1 MEVLGIVQDASMFR
15 NHIKDT
21 WKLNHLKR
29 ESMNMINRISALASK
44 LLSKIGIDGMAHIIV
59 CQNLIMWLSKFF
71 GIVPLWLAIIITVVI
86 FVLKEV
92 YDKYCKKTEFSI
104 KDIICDCVGLA
115 LGVLTLI
122 L

>member
-1 MEVLGIVQDASMFR
+1 
-15 NHIKDT
+15 
-21 WKLNHLKR
+21 
-29 ESMNMINRISALASK
+29 MNWVNRIETLISK
-44 LLSKIGIDGMAHIIV
+44 PLSKIGLDGMAHIIV
-59 CQNLIMWLSKFF
+59 CQNLVIWLSKFF
-71 GIVPLWLAIIITVVI
+71 GIVPLWEAIIITVVI
-86 FVLKEV
+86 FILKEI

>member
-1 MEVLGIVQDASMFR
+1 
-15 NHIKDT
+15 
-21 WKLNHLKR
+21 
-29 ESMNMINRISALASK
+29 MNMINRFETLISKS
-44 LLSKIGIDGMAHIIV
+44 LSKIGLDGMAHIIV
-59 CQNLIMWLSKFF
+59 CQNLIIWLSKFF
-71 GIVPLWLAIIITVVI
+71 GIVPLWEAIIITVVI
-86 FVLKEV
+86 FILKEI

>member
-1 MEVLGIVQDASMFR
+1 
-15 NHIKDT
+15 
-21 WKLNHLKR
+21 
-29 ESMNMINRISALASK
+29 MNWINRIETLISK
-44 LLSKIGIDGMAHIIV
+44 LLSKIGLDGMAHIIV
-59 CQNLIMWLSKFF
+59 CQNLVIWLSKFF
-71 GIVPLWLAIIITVVI
+71 GIVPLWEAIIITVVI
-86 FVLKEV
+86 FFLKEI

>member
-1 MEVLGIVQDASMFR
+1 
-15 NHIKDT
+15 
-21 WKLNHLKR
+21 
-29 ESMNMINRISALASK
+29 MNMINKISSLAGK

-59 CQNLIMWLSKFF
+59 CQNLVMWLFKLM
-71 GIVPLWLAIIITVVI
+71 PLWSAIVITVVI
-86 FVLKEV
+86 FILKEV

>member
-1 MEVLGIVQDASMFR
+1 
-15 NHIKDT
+15 
-21 WKLNHLKR
+21 
-29 ESMNMINRISALASK
+29 MNQINKISALAGN

-59 CQNLIMWLSKFF
+59 CQNLVMWSFKLM
-71 GIVPLWLAIIITVVI
+71 PLWSAIIITVVI
-86 FVLKEV
+86 FILKEI

-104 KDIICDCVGLA
+104 KDIICDCAGLA

>member
-1 MEVLGIVQDASMFR
+1 
-15 NHIKDT
+15 
-21 WKLNHLKR
+21 
-29 ESMNMINRISALASK
+29 MINKISVLASR
-44 LLSKIGIDGMAHIIV
+44 LLSKIGIDGMAHIIA
-59 CQNLIMWLSKFF
+59 CQNLVMWLSKFT
-71 GIVPLWLAIIITVVI
+71 PLWLAIIITIAI
-86 FVLKEV
+86 FILKEI

>member
-1 MEVLGIVQDASMFR
+1 
-15 NHIKDT
+15 
-21 WKLNHLKR
+21 
-29 ESMNMINRISALASK
+29 MNQANKISALASK

-59 CQNLIMWLSKFF
+59 CQNLVMYLSKL
-71 GIVPLWLAIIITVVI
+71 IPLWLAVIITVVI
-86 FVLKEV
+86 FILKEV

-104 KDIICDCVGLA
+104 KDIICDCVGLV

>member
-1 MEVLGIVQDASMFR
+1 
-15 NHIKDT
+15 
-21 WKLNHLKR
+21 
-29 ESMNMINRISALASK
+29 MNMINKISSLAGK

-59 CQNLIMWLSKFF
+59 CQNLVMWLFKLM
-71 GIVPLWLAIIITVVI
+71 PLWSAIVITVVI
-86 FVLKEV
+86 FILKEV

-115 LGVLTLI
+115 LGVLTFI

>member
-1 MEVLGIVQDASMFR
+1 
-15 NHIKDT
+15 
-21 WKLNHLKR
+21 
-29 ESMNMINRISALASK
+29 MINRFETLISK
-44 LLSKIGIDGMAHIIV
+44 PLSMIGLDGMAHIIV
-59 CQNLIMWLSKFF
+59 CQNLVMWLSKFTS
-71 GIVPLWLAIIITVVI
+71 LWLAIIITIAI
-86 FVLKEV
+86 FILKEI

>member
-1 MEVLGIVQDASMFR
+1 
-15 NHIKDT
+15 
-21 WKLNHLKR
+21 
-29 ESMNMINRISALASK
+29 MNQINKISSLAGN

-59 CQNLIMWLSKFF
+59 CQNLVMWLFKLM
-71 GIVPLWLAIIITVVI
+71 PLWSAIIITVVI
-86 FVLKEV
+86 FILKEV

-104 KDIICDCVGLA
+104 KDIICDCAGLA

>member
-1 MEVLGIVQDASMFR
+1 MNWVNIIETLISKPLSM
-15 NHIKDT
+15 
-21 WKLNHLKR
+21 
-29 ESMNMINRISALASK
+29 
-44 LLSKIGIDGMAHIIV
+44 IGLDGMAHIIV
-59 CQNLIMWLSKFF
+59 CQNLVMWLSKFT
-71 GIVPLWLAIIITVVI
+71 PLWLAIIITIAI
-86 FVLKEV
+86 FILKEI

>member
-1 MEVLGIVQDASMFR
+1 
-15 NHIKDT
+15 
-21 WKLNHLKR
+21 
-29 ESMNMINRISALASK
+29 MNQINKISTLASK

-59 CQNLIMWLSKFF
+59 CQNLVMWLSKFTS
-71 GIVPLWLAIIITVVI
+71 LWLAIIITIAI
-86 FVLKEV
+86 FILKEI

>member
-1 MEVLGIVQDASMFR
+1 
-15 NHIKDT
+15 
-21 WKLNHLKR
+21 
-29 ESMNMINRISALASK
+29 MNWVNRFETLASK
-44 LLSKIGIDGMAHIIV
+44 LLSKIGLDGMAHIIV
-59 CQNLIMWLSKFF
+59 CQNLVMWISKFT
-71 GIVPLWLAIIITVVI
+71 PLWLAIIITIAI
-86 FVLKEV
+86 FILKEI

>member
-1 MEVLGIVQDASMFR
+1 
-15 NHIKDT
+15 
-21 WKLNHLKR
+21 
-29 ESMNMINRISALASK
+29 MNWINRIETLISK
-44 LLSKIGIDGMAHIIV
+44 SLFKIGLDGMAHIIV
-59 CQNLIMWLSKFF
+59 CQNLVMWLSKFT
-71 GIVPLWLAIIITVVI
+71 PLWLAIIITI
-86 FVLKEV
+86 AIIILKEI

>member
-1 MEVLGIVQDASMFR
+1 
-15 NHIKDT
+15 
-21 WKLNHLKR
+21 
-29 ESMNMINRISALASK
+29 MNWINRIETLISK
-44 LLSKIGIDGMAHIIV
+44 SLSKIGLDGMAHIIV
-59 CQNLIMWLSKFF
+59 CQNLVMWLSKFT
-71 GIVPLWLAIIITVVI
+71 PLWLAIIITVVI
-86 FVLKEV
+86 FILKEI

>member
-1 MEVLGIVQDASMFR
+1 
-15 NHIKDT
+15 
-21 WKLNHLKR
+21 
-29 ESMNMINRISALASK
+29 MNWVNRFETLASK
-44 LLSKIGIDGMAHIIV
+44 LLSKIGLDGMAHIIV
-59 CQNLIMWLSKFF
+59 CQNLVMWLSKFT
-71 GIVPLWLAIIITVVI
+71 PLWLAIIITIAI
-86 FVLKEV
+86 FILKEI

>member
-1 MEVLGIVQDASMFR
+1 
-15 NHIKDT
+15 
-21 WKLNHLKR
+21 
-29 ESMNMINRISALASK
+29 MNMINRIETLISK
-44 LLSKIGIDGMAHIIV
+44 SLSKIGLDGMAHIIV
-59 CQNLIMWLSKFF
+59 CQNLVMWLSKFTS
-71 GIVPLWLAIIITVVI
+71 LWLAIIITIAI
-86 FVLKEV
+86 FILKEI

>member
-1 MEVLGIVQDASMFR
+1 
-15 NHIKDT
+15 
-21 WKLNHLKR
+21 
-29 ESMNMINRISALASK
+29 MNMINRIETLISK
-44 LLSKIGIDGMAHIIV
+44 SLSKIGLDCMAHIIV
-59 CQNLIMWLSKFF
+59 CQNLVMWLSKFTC
-71 GIVPLWLAIIITVVI
+71 LWLAIIITITI
-86 FVLKEV
+86 FILKEI

>member
-1 MEVLGIVQDASMFR
+1 
-15 NHIKDT
+15 
-21 WKLNHLKR
+21 
-29 ESMNMINRISALASK
+29 MINRIETLISK
-44 LLSKIGIDGMAHIIV
+44 SLSKIGIDGMAHIIV
-59 CQNLIMWLSKFF
+59 CQNLAMWLFKLM
-71 GIVPLWLAIIITVVI
+71 PLWSAIIITVVI
-86 FVLKEV
+86 FILKEV

>member
-1 MEVLGIVQDASMFR
+1 
-15 NHIKDT
+15 
-21 WKLNHLKR
+21 
-29 ESMNMINRISALASK
+29 MNWINRIETLISK
-44 LLSKIGIDGMAHIIV
+44 PLSMIGLDGMAHIIV
-59 CQNLIMWLSKFF
+59 CQNLVMWLSKFT
-71 GIVPLWLAIIITVVI
+71 PLWLVIIITIAI
-86 FVLKEV
+86 FILKEI

>member
-1 MEVLGIVQDASMFR
+1 
-15 NHIKDT
+15 
-21 WKLNHLKR
+21 
-29 ESMNMINRISALASK
+29 MNWINRIETLISK
-44 LLSKIGIDGMAHIIV
+44 SLSKIGLDGMAHIIV
-59 CQNLIMWLSKFF
+59 CQNLVMWLSKFT
-71 GIVPLWLAIIITVVI
+71 PLWLAIIITIAI
-86 FVLKEV
+86 FILKEI

>member
-1 MEVLGIVQDASMFR
+1 
-15 NHIKDT
+15 
-21 WKLNHLKR
+21 
-29 ESMNMINRISALASK
+29 MNQINKISALASK

-59 CQNLIMWLSKFF
+59 CQNLVMWLSKFF
-71 GIVPLWLAIIITVVI
+71 GIVPLWEAIIITVVI

-92 YDKYCKKTEFSI
+92 YDKYCKKTEFST